1 MSGRGQERKGVATL
15 ARHRDANQRMTT
27 RGCMPGGSWP
37 PNTPGLPPVAV
48 QGPLLE
54 LGGSTFRTCG
64 SLTAQV
70 AARSQCSAAGRNF
83 SHKSDGGDITSIQ
96 QTNLWLTG
104 QGCRLK
110 RAAEVTNADIAFER
124 ATRCVAALL
133 GDAEPRQGERLPV
146 IAHVTTVHTTEVRGA
161 PDMRLAAPGRRR
173 RAELDGGC

>member
-64 SLTAQV
+64 SPTAQV
-70 AARSQCSAAGRNF
+70 AARSRMSKLCRDWAEFQPQKRRGRHYF
-83 SHKSDGGDITSIQ
+83 HPTDQFVADMS
-96 QTNLWLTG
+96 
-104 QGCRLK
+104 RLPTQK
-110 RAAEVTNADIAFER
+110 KAAEVTNADIAFER

-133 GDAEPRQGERLPV
+133 GDAGPCGGKRLSPITHATTGVHKAQG
-146 IAHVTTVHTTEVRGA
+146 VRTALHNRPA
-161 PDMRLAAPGRRR
+161 PPS
-173 RAELDGGC
+173 RA

>member
-1 MSGRGQERKGVATL
+1 MSERGQERKGVATL

-54 LGGSTFRTCG
+54 PGGSTFRTCG
-64 SLTAQV
+64 SPTAQV
-70 AARSQCSAAGRNF
+70 SARSRCAATGPNF

-96 QTNLWLTG
+96 TDQFVADMS
-104 QGCRLK
+104 RLPTQK
-110 RAAEVTNADIAFER
+110 KAAEVTNADIAFER

-133 GDAEPRQGERLPV
+133 GDAGPCGGKRLSPITHATTGVHKAQG
-146 IAHVTTVHTTEVRGA
+146 VRTALHNRPA
-161 PDMRLAAPGRRR
+161 PPS
-173 RAELDGGC
+173 RA

>member
-64 SLTAQV
+64 SLTAQLGPRPGGAESRPQRRRRRHHLHPTDQFV
-70 AARSQCSAAGRNF
+70 ADMSLPPTQRR
-83 SHKSDGGDITSIQ
+83 
-96 QTNLWLTG
+96 
-104 QGCRLK
+104 R
-110 RAAEVTNADIAFER
+110 AEVTNADIAFER

-133 GDAEPRQGERLPV
+133 GDAGPCGGKRLSHITHATTGVHQAQG
-146 IAHVTTVHTTEVRGA
+146 VRTALHNRPA
-161 PDMRLAAPGRRR
+161 PPS
-173 RAELDGGC
+173 RA

>member
-1 MSGRGQERKGVATL
+1 MPGEATLMSGRGQERKGVATL

-70 AARSQCSAAGRNF
+70 RPEAEARRGWAESQPQKRRGRHYF
-83 SHKSDGGDITSIQ
+83 HPTDQFVALDEGLDKSKGRKD
-96 QTNLWLTG
+96 
-104 QGCRLK
+104 R
-110 RAAEVTNADIAFER
+110 
-124 ATRCVAALL
+124 
-133 GDAEPRQGERLPV
+133 
-146 IAHVTTVHTTEVRGA
+146 
-161 PDMRLAAPGRRR
+161 MR
-173 RAELDGGC
+173 EL